1 MSFSN
6 KYGNI
11 IIDFRKLLK
20 LNVSFLSATWN
31 GEFTLCNEVQQML
44 FLKVSSHLVD
54 YLSIYQNQA
63 RFHPF
68 CNVPIY
74 IWYFWTCSNCLFW
87 PNFES
92 YLVSKLFM
100 FCVCFILGGP
110 GKVGIE
116 ISDMLFSMIVA
127 LRNLHKAFY
136 YHYIENLFFDSD
148 HTK

>member
-11 IIDFRKLLK
+11 IIDLRKLLK

-44 FLKVSSHLVD
+44 FSKILKSFSWLFIN
-54 YLSIYQNQA
+54 LSNQA
-63 RFHPF
+63 LFHLF

-87 PNFES
+87 PNFEN

-100 FCVCFILGGP
+100 FCICFILGSP

-127 LRNLHKAFY
+127 LRSLHKAFY
-136 YHYIENLFFDSD
+136 
-148 HTK
+148 